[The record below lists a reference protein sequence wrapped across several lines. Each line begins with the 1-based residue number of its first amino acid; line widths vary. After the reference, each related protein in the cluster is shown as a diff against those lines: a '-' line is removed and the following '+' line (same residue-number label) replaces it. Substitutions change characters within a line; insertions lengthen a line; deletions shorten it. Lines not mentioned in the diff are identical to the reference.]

1 MKHLNLAKVG
11 ISAIV
16 NFIEMIFWPFRVLE
30 NKYFDLFIGTDF
42 SRKVTV
48 KILSKNVIAYFHFL
62 PHYAQFNL
70 KMQQ

>member
-1 MKHLNLAKVG
+1 MILKHLNLAKVG

-48 KILSKNVIAYFHFL
+48 KILSK
-62 PHYAQFNL
+62 
-70 KMQQ
+70 M

>member
-1 MKHLNLAKVG
+1 MILKHLNLAKVG

-30 NKYFDLFIGTDF
+30 NKYYDLFIGTDF

-48 KILSKNVIAYFHFL
+48 KILSKMWLQLHISTFCPIMHNSI
-62 PHYAQFNL
+62 
-70 KMQQ
+70 